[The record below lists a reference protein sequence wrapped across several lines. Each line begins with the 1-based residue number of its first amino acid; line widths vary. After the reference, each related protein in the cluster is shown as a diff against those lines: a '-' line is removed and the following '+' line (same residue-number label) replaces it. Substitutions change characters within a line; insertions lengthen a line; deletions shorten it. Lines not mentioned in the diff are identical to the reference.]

1 MRSFFTFLFLVS
13 ISSFV
18 FAQPTAIIA
27 PSSTTVCAGQSII
40 FNDASTSVTGI
51 TNWTWSFGSGLPATS
66 LTAGP
71 HSVVFPFVGTFNVYL
86 SVTDLGGVDDTTIQI
101 TVTMCSTPTAAF
113 AISDNTIC
121 PTDCMSYINNSTSVG
136 ATTYSWTFNGGSPAS
151 STAQTPGPICY
162 STPGTY
168 TTSLLVTN
176 AFGNNTY
183 SQNITVVV
191 PPTIL
196 ASGSNSIPIDPGTS
210 VLVTAAVTP
219 ISIGT
224 ITWSSIPESQL
235 TNLDCTSSDCS
246 TANITAVLTTI
257 YTATFTTSE
266 NCIVTDTLK
275 ITINSPVGGFTV
287 GVPNMFSPDGNNEN
301 DVLYVRSFQD
311 KLIKDMVFRVFN
323 RYGQLVFESMD
334 PNTGWDGRFNGK
346 DENSGVFVYTLEYE
360 LLDGTTG
367 TSNGNVT
374 LVR

>member
-1 MRSFFTFLFLVS
+1 MRSIFTFLFLVS

-121 PTDCMSYINNSTSVG
+121 PTDCITYTNNSTSVG

-151 STAQTPGPICY
+151 STAQNPGPICY

-176 AFGNNTY
+176 AFGSNTY
-183 SQNITVVV
+183 TQNITVVV
-191 PPTIL
+191 PPTII
-196 ASGSNSIPIDPGTS
+196 ASGSATVDPGT
-210 VLVTAAVTP
+210 LIGITATA
-219 ISIGT
+219 SAGT
-224 ITWSSIPESQL
+224 ITWTASPASQL
-235 TNLDCTSSDCS
+235 VNLNCVASDCS
-246 TANITAVLTTI
+246 TADVAPVLTTI
-257 YTATFTTSE
+257 YTATITTSE
-266 NCIVTDTLK
+266 NCSVSDTLK
-275 ITINSPVGGFTV
+275 ITINTPAGGFKV
-287 GVPNMFSPDGNNEN
+287 GVPNMFSPDGNSEN

-323 RYGQLVFESMD
+323 RYGQLVFESID
-334 PNTGWDGRFNGK
+334 PNIGWDGSFNGK
-346 DENSGVFVYTLEYE
+346 DENAGVFVYTLEYE
-360 LLDGTTG
+360 LVDGTTG
-367 TSNGNVT
+367 TTNGNVT